1 MPSIETLDNTYTKH
15 LDLLKENNFVEQ
27 DTNLVCPLCLN
38 DFDNDTKVKSEEHVP
53 QKSLGGKVIALT
65 CKSCNNTCGVKIDGQ
80 LTNYIKRLENNEFIE
95 GSDRFVAINTPEGQ
109 LNGKLII
116 DKKDSFTLKLDKTKN
131 NPKTFDIRREF
142 LSKDSL
148 VEVQN
153 KSPQVKIAGLNAA
166 LLKNAYMILFS
177 KFGYSF
183 LSDGY
188 YDKFREQIKNPNEDI
203 IPEGLWTLQ
212 KRINIEDGIYLS
224 NYNLYKGFFVVFTLK
239 RLKEHRFMYF
249 IPSPLMDV
257 DIAAYH
263 LRHIEKGDP
272 IHLRRLGLVDYLL
285 TIKNVAWIKKWVT
298 NW

>member
-1 MPSIETLDNTYTKH
+1 M
-15 LDLLKENNFVEQ
+15 
-27 DTNLVCPLCLN
+27 
-38 DFDNDTKVKSEEHVP
+38 
-53 QKSLGGKVIALT
+53 
-65 CKSCNNTCGVKIDGQ
+65 
-80 LTNYIKRLENNEFIE
+80 
-95 GSDRFVAINTPEGQ
+95 
-109 LNGKLII
+109 
-116 DKKDSFTLKLDKTKN
+116 
-131 NPKTFDIRREF
+131 
-142 LSKDSL
+142 
-148 VEVQN
+148 
-153 KSPQVKIAGLNAA
+153 
-166 LLKNAYMILFS
+166 
-177 KFGYSF
+177 
-183 LSDGY
+183 
-188 YDKFREQIKNPNEDI
+188 
-203 IPEGLWTLQ
+203 Q